1 MARLGSRQPITLPG
15 AAAMNAITAAKS
27 PSQNRLEGFALTAL
41 FMGLPTYASAVLIIK
56 IMGAHEIVGER
67 WGAAIFVVLASLLHA
82 LAGPWLGRKFPKF
95 VRHGYEPLFYDEHL
109 SFSEKI
115 AQWRVQ
121 PMASLQLVTTLIMMS
136 VLAVGVAS
144 VR

>member
-1 MARLGSRQPITLPG
+1 MT
-15 AAAMNAITAAKS
+15 AITESKT

-56 IMGAHEIVGER
+56 LMGAREIVGER
-67 WGAAIFVVLASLLHA
+67 WGAAIFVVLASLFHA
-82 LAGPWLGRKFPKF
+82 LAGPLLGRKFPKF
-95 VRHGYEPLFYDEHL
+95 IKNGYEPLFYDEHL

-121 PMASLQLVTTLIMMS
+121 PTASLQLVTTLIMMS
-136 VLAVGVAS
+136 VLAVGAVS
-144 VR
+144 IR